1 MTRPRGLSS
10 VRSAARLL
18 ACFSTAEPELGITE
32 LAARLGL
39 GKSTVHR
46 LLTTLAE
53 ERLIEPNPRTRR
65 YRLGIKL
72 YDLGSIVSGQ
82 LDLHEAVATCI
93 DDLRNRTGETVH
105 VAVLDGRE
113 VVYVERRESLH
124 TLRLFSRIGHRND
137 AHCTSTGKV
146 LLASLPDSELDWLL
160 AMGPLRTHT
169 PHTITAPERLRE
181 ELDRVRLKGYA
192 ENINESEVGVASVA
206 APIRDASGTV
216 IAAISAAGPTLRM
229 NGTALARFAHLTVQT
244 ARGISERLGYR
255 VDPAGAVERR

>member
-1 MTRPRGLSS
+1 MSRPRGLSS

-18 ACFSTAEPELGITE
+18 TCFSAAEPELGVSE

-46 LLTTLAE
+46 LLTTLVE
-53 ERLIEPNPRTRR
+53 ERLIESNPRTRR

-72 YDLGSIVSGQ
+72 YDLGSIVSGR
-82 LDLHEAVATCI
+82 LELHEAVATCI

-146 LLASLPDSELDWLL
+146 LLANLPEAELDRLL
-160 AMGPLRTHT
+160 AIGPLAAHT
-169 PHTITAPERLRE
+169 PHTVTDPAQLRQ
-181 ELDRVRLKGYA
+181 ELERVRLRGYA

-206 APIRDASGTV
+206 APIRDSSAAV

-229 NGTALARFAHLTVQT
+229 NGSTLTRVAHLTVQT
-244 ARGISERLGYR
+244 AQAISERMGYR
-255 VDPAGAVERR
+255 LERLARS